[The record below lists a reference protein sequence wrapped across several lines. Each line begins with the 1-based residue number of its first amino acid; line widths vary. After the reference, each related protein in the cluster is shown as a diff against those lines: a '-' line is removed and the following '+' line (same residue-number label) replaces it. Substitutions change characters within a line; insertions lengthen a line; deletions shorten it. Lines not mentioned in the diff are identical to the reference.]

1 MDNCFR
7 NKIIKSIVECDLLL
21 EALDN
26 SKHQDLDYSILLVS
40 LILLFGY
47 LLLELLEFLKSRN
60 KCKTE
65 DLVNKFLN

>member
-40 LILLFGY
+40 LVLLFGY
-47 LLLELLEFLKSRN
+47 LLLEFFKSRN
-60 KCKTE
+60 KGKTE

>member
-7 NKIIKSIVECDLLL
+7 NKIIKSIVECDLLI

-26 SKHQDLDYSILLVS
+26 SKHPDLDYSILLVS
-40 LILLFGY
+40 LVLLFGY
-47 LLLELLEFLKSRN
+47 LLLEFFKSRN
-60 KCKTE
+60 KGKTE

>member
-7 NKIIKSIVECDLLL
+7 NKIIKSIVECDFLL

-26 SKHQDLDYSILLVS
+26 SKHPDLDYSILLVS
-40 LILLFGY
+40 LVLLFGY
-47 LLLELLEFLKSRN
+47 LLLEFFKSRN
-60 KCKTE
+60 KGKTE

>member
-26 SKHQDLDYSILLVS
+26 SKHPDLDYSILLVS
-40 LILLFGY
+40 LVLLFGY
-47 LLLELLEFLKSRN
+47 LLLEFFKSRN
-60 KCKTE
+60 KGKTE